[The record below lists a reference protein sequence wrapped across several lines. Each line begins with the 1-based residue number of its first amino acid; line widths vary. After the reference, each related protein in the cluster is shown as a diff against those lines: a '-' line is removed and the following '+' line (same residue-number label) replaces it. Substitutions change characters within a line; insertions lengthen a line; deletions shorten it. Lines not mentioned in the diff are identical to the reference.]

1 MKRIILYDIK
11 WVNKPYTTYNNNKD
25 NARMAGNRNTG
36 TLRKRDPFKVNSA
49 NNMTS
54 PSQKRRETPV

>member
-1 MKRIILYDIK
+1 MKRIILHDIK

-36 TLRKRDPFKVNSA
+36 TLRKRDLFKVNSA
-49 NNMTS
+49 NNMTIH
-54 PSQKRRETPV
+54 TNHG